1 MYLRAPRR
9 DEAEAVLAV
18 IVARDSANIGRAD
31 YTLQDVLD
39 DWDLPGVEL
48 ARDVFVCRGQRPTD
62 RRLGPTSTSAVCA
75 GGRASRPRAPRC
87 SCTSAA
93 PSCRTNR
100 GSPLDARRA
109 AALPD
114 ELDPRRAR
122 RTRATFKPCSAR

>member
-62 RRLGPTSTSAVCA
+62 RRLGPTSTSAVRGWPCI
-75 GGRASRPRAPRC
+75 PT
-87 SCTSAA
+87 TSAA
-93 PSCRTNR
+93 VFLHLGGSQLSDQPR
-100 GSPLDARRA
+100 SPLDARRA
-109 AALPD
+109 APLPD